1 MTPWR
6 RARTAPA
13 GLSWLAAERIVVAR
27 ARRRVGLLVG
37 LAVTVLV
44 TAVGVLSY
52 GMLIRGQERQIKREL
67 AYTAS
72 RGDPS
77 GPPGCTWL
85 FLLHDGEIS
94 GGAVPAPSGFPL
106 AAAMSTTARTG
117 IPSETTIERHGT
129 VYFVLTQTRGEDVVQ
144 AIFDARYQLADRRHL
159 LVALAVAELLGLVVA
174 VASGAVVG
182 RLAVA
187 PLADS
192 LARQRRFIADVSHEL
207 RTPIAQVHTRAQL
220 LARRARAAGVPVE
233 YQSELN
239 RLTGTT
245 RRLGEVVNDLLLSAR
260 LAAAPGDGA
269 VADPVDLAAVAEA
282 AVLAE
287 NDRAGEQSVLL
298 TFSRPDVPVPVSG
311 VESALRRVI
320 SELLTNALTHTP
332 AGGRIDVTV
341 RLPAHDVAELIVAD
355 TGNGFDPA
363 DRIFDRFHS
372 GAGPDKRH
380 TGLGLALLREV
391 VTGHGGTIDARSH
404 PGRGARFAVRLPVR
418 TSPRPA
424 ASTPT
429 PASVSGDA

>member
-6 RARTAPA
+6 RLRRPAPA
-13 GLSWLAAERIVVAR
+13 GLSWMAAERIVVAR
-27 ARRRVGLLVG
+27 ARRRVGVLVG

-44 TAVGVLSY
+44 TAVGVLAY
-52 GMLIRGQERQIKREL
+52 GMLVRDQERQIKREL

-72 RGDPS
+72 RSDPS

-85 FLLHDGEIS
+85 FLLRDGEIS
-94 GGAVPAPSGFPL
+94 GGTVPAPPGFPL
-106 AAAMSTTARTG
+106 ATAMTTTASTG
-117 IPSETTIERHGT
+117 VPAETTITRNGT
-129 VYFVLTQTRGEDVVQ
+129 VYFVLTETRGEDVVQ

-174 VASGAVVG
+174 VASGCVVG

-220 LARRARAAGVPVE
+220 LARRAGAAGIPVE

-260 LAAAPGDGA
+260 LAAAPGDRPA
-269 VADPVDLAAVAEA
+269 ADPVDLATLAEA

-287 NDRAGEQSVLL
+287 NDRAGEQGVAL
-298 TFSRPDVPVPVSG
+298 TLSRPDVPVPVAG

-341 RLPAHDVAELIVAD
+341 RLPAPDVAELIVAD

-363 DRIFDRFHS
+363 DRIFDRFYS
-372 GAGPDKRH
+372 GAGPEKRH

-391 VTGHGGTIDARSH
+391 VTGHGGSIDARSH
-404 PGRGARFAVRLPVR
+404 PGRGARFAVRLPVG

-424 ASTPT
+424 ASTL
-429 PASVSGDA
+429 ASVSGDA

>member
-1 MTPWR
+1 M
-6 RARTAPA
+6 
-13 GLSWLAAERIVVAR
+13 AAERVVVAR

-44 TAVGVLSY
+44 SVVGGLSY
-52 GMLIRGQERQIKREL
+52 GMLIRGQESQITREL
-67 AYTAS
+67 AYTAG

-85 FLLHDGEIS
+85 FLLHEGQIT
-94 GGAVPAPSGFPL
+94 GGAVPAPAGFPL
-106 AAAMSTTARTG
+106 AGAMTATAATG
-117 IPSETTIERHGT
+117 LPAETTIERDGT
-129 VYFVLTQTRGEDVVQ
+129 TYFVLTQTRGEDVVQ

-159 LVALAVAELLGLVVA
+159 LLALAVAELLGLIAA
-174 VASGAVVG
+174 VASGSVVG

-187 PLADS
+187 PLAES

-207 RTPIAQVHTRAQL
+207 RTPIAQVHTRAQV
-220 LARRARAAGVPVE
+220 LARRAGAAGLPAD

-239 RLTGTT
+239 RLIGTT

-260 LAAAPGDGA
+260 LAATPGDRPTA
-269 VADPVDLAAVAEA
+269 PVDLAALAEA
-282 AVLAE
+282 AVVAE
-287 NDRAGEQSVLL
+287 TDRAGEQGVTL
-298 TFSRPDVPVPVSG
+298 TLSRPDVPVPVSG

-332 AGGRIDVTV
+332 GGGRIDVTV
-341 RLPAHDVAELIVAD
+341 RRPATGVAELIVAD

-363 DRIFDRFHS
+363 DRIFDRFYS
-372 GAGPDKRH
+372 GAGPEKRH

-404 PGRGARFAVRLPVR
+404 PGRGARFAVRLPVG
-418 TSPRPA
+418 TSPGPTLPPLA
-424 ASTPT
+424 TPT
-429 PASVSGDA
+429 TAPVSGDP

>member
-1 MTPWR
+1 
-6 RARTAPA
+6 
-13 GLSWLAAERIVVAR
+13 
-27 ARRRVGLLVG
+27 
-37 LAVTVLV
+37 
-44 TAVGVLSY
+44 
-52 GMLIRGQERQIKREL
+52 
-67 AYTAS
+67 
-72 RGDPS
+72 
-77 GPPGCTWL
+77 
-85 FLLHDGEIS
+85 
-94 GGAVPAPSGFPL
+94 
-106 AAAMSTTARTG
+106 MSTTARTG

-269 VADPVDLAAVAEA
+269 G
-282 AVLAE
+282 
-287 NDRAGEQSVLL
+287 R
-298 TFSRPDVPVPVSG
+298 RSG
-311 VESALRRVI
+311 G
-320 SELLTNALTHTP
+320 P
-332 AGGRIDVTV
+332 GGR
-341 RLPAHDVAELIVAD
+341 R
-355 TGNGFDPA
+355 
-363 DRIFDRFHS
+363 R
-372 GAGPDKRH
+372 
-380 TGLGLALLREV
+380 
-391 VTGHGGTIDARSH
+391 
-404 PGRGARFAVRLPVR
+404 GRGARRE
-418 TSPRPA
+418 RPGRRAECA
-424 ASTPT
+424 AHLQP
-429 PASVSGDA
+429 PGRAGPGLRGGIGAAAGDQ